1 MPVFLPHMNVSPS
14 NGNGPTQE
22 QEELWQGWELN
33 PRHSGYNTASLPTEL
48 QGQAGAG
55 RGN

>member
-1 MPVFLPHMNVSPS
+1 MPVFLPHMNVSPT